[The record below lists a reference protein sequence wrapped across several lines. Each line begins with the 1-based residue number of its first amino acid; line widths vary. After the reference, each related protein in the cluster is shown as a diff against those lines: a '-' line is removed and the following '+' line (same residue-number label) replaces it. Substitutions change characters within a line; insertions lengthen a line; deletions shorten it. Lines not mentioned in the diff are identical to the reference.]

1 MVRATAIGM
10 LGNYNTPEYKAIFI
24 KSLNDSSYT
33 VAGNALEALSKVD
46 SAQAIVEAKKLGA
59 KEAKGKLVESITK
72 VMIKSG
78 DESGFDVIAGAF
90 GKMPLSQAK
99 FNLVQSF
106 TEYLGTV
113 QNTKNFKIGVDMIID
128 FRTQLEQYG
137 VAPVIDNFLKG
148 LIAKKETAKTV
159 AADKS
164 GLQEQIDYVK
174 AKVTDEK
181 KGF

>member
-1 MVRATAIGM
+1 M
-10 LGNYNTPEYKAIFI
+10 LGNYNNPEYKAIFM
-24 KSLNDSSYT
+24 KNMSDSSYT

-78 DESGFDVIAGAF
+78 DESGFEVIANAF
-90 GKMPLSQAK
+90 DKMPLSQAK
-99 FNLVQSF
+99 FNLVQPF
-106 TEYLGTV
+106 TEFLGTV
-113 QNTKNFKIGVDMIID
+113 QNTKNFKSGVDMIID

-137 VAPVIDNFLKG
+137 VAPVINNFLKG
-148 LIAKKETAKTV
+148 VIARKETAKT
-159 AADKS
+159 AASDKS

-174 AKVTDEK
+174 AKIGDEK
-181 KGF
+181 KAF